1 MLARMSDEPLTIDVV
16 SDVVCPWC
24 YLGKRRLARAV
35 GLVPEV
41 PVVVRWRPFRLDP
54 TIPPE
59 GIARAE
65 YVSAKFG
72 GLDALDESHRHLTER
87 GHEEGIDYHFDRI
100 LRSPNTVDAHRLV
113 HWAAADG
120 VQDDMVE
127 RLFAAYFSEGLDIG
141 DGETLADLAAD
152 VGLDSRTISS
162 RLASDEDRKL
172 IVAEIENAYRVGVS
186 GVPCFIFDRRLAVTG
201 AHPAEVLVQ
210 AIEQA
215 MAERDTA
222 DAGQR

>member
-1 MLARMSDEPLTIDVV
+1 MSADPVTIDVI

-35 GLVPEV
+35 GLLPEI

-59 GIARAE
+59 GVARAD
-65 YVSAKFG
+65 YLTAKFG
-72 GLDALDESHRHLTER
+72 SLEALDESHRQLSAR
-87 GHEEGIDYHFDRI
+87 GQEEGIAYNFDRI
-100 LRSPNTVDAHRLV
+100 TRSPNTMDAHRLV
-113 HWAAADG
+113 RWAAAEG

-127 RLFAAYFSEGLDIG
+127 RLFAAYFSEGLDVG
-141 DGETLADLAAD
+141 DPAVLADLAAD
-152 VGLDSRTISS
+152 VGLDGGAVAA
-162 RLASDEDRKL
+162 RLAGEEDREM
-172 IVAEIENAYRVGVS
+172 IAAEIENAYRIGVS
-186 GVPCFIFDRRLAVTG
+186 GVPCYIIDRRLAVTG

-215 MAERDTA
+215 VVERETLEAEDR
-222 DAGQR
+222 